1 MVDISILV
9 TIASLSTLL
18 RVAIVVIFV
27 FVAKSKSKRR
37 RKKIESKMIAAAK
50 KEKVNRENLTHVI
63 VSLGTYVYSGNGE
76 MLGFSPFSP
85 NTLNGQVSFTVVLDV
100 LGDTAFADGK

>member
-50 KEKVNRENLTHVI
+50 KEKVNRENLTHV
-63 VSLGTYVYSGNGE
+63 SLGTYVYSGNGE